1 MCYLIQSLVAFE
13 ESKRSN
19 AAAADVLR
27 ELDELWYHLLLS
39 EEVNRLKRDAVL
51 NIDFLMSSVRCASVH
66 FLKSIL
72 ELVSGNVVDFEVEL
86 MHNMLKHCIHSVSL
100 DTNQLA
106 TEILMW
112 LKPFSS
118 SPCVLSSATTSPTSF
133 SATLKTFDSEE
144 IQSKTLFIDRL
155 IQETR
160 GWCLKLSHPFLVPTN
175 AWLHLPLPNQFKVI
189 TCPWA
194 TTGRAVLTRDS
205 QNMIACS
212 GTNWYLF
219 HLASR
224 TLKKS
229 FQGIQVFLCQY
240 LFLCWRFLPLLL
252 IASCEI
258 YKSSLFSSQYYLFFR

>member
-1 MCYLIQSLVAFE
+1 LFPDSQTQSLVAFE
-13 ESKRSN
+13 DSKKSN

-27 ELDELWYHLLLS
+27 ELDELWLHLLLS

-51 NIDFLMSSVRCASVH
+51 NIDFLMSCVKCASVH
-66 FLKSIL
+66 FLKSVL

-86 MHNMLKHCIHSVSL
+86 MHNMIKHCVHSVSL

-106 TEILMW
+106 TEMLMW

-118 SPCVLSSATTSPTSF
+118 SPSVLSSTTTSPTTF
-133 SATLKTFDSEE
+133 NATLKSFDSEE

-160 GWCLKLSHPFLVPTN
+160 TWCLRLSFPFLVPTN
-175 AWLHLPLPNQFKVI
+175 TWLHLPLPNQIRVI
-189 TCPWA
+189 TCPWI
-194 TTGRAVLTRDS
+194 TTGRAVLTKDS
-205 QNMIACS
+205 QNIIAS
-212 GTNWYLF
+212 TGTNWYVF

-229 FQGIQVFLCQY
+229 FQGM
-240 LFLCWRFLPLLL
+240 
-252 IASCEI
+252 
-258 YKSSLFSSQYYLFFR
+258 